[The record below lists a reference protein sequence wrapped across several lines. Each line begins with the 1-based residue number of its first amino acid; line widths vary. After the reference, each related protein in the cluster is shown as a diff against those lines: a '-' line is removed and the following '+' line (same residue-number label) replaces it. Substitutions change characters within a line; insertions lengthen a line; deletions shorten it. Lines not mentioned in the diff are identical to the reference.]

1 MKIAILS
8 GKGGTGKSSATSS
21 IALALSK
28 KRKLVLVDADADCP
42 NQHILFPGK
51 KLKEKEISVSKTA
64 IIDYRKCSRCMLCV
78 KACTF
83 GAMKKVDGKP
93 FVDEIGCEGCGA
105 CAVVCPN
112 KAITLAP
119 EKSGSITAVKTKH
132 FPLVYGRLLPGR
144 SGTGKVVYEIK
155 KLAEEI
161 GKKEKAN
168 LMLIDSSPGI
178 GCPVIAS
185 ITGCDHVVGIVEPT
199 PTSIAALERALT
211 VVVHFNI
218 PFSIAV
224 NKVGISEENERRIER
239 EFGKNIIARIP
250 YDEEIPRLLA
260 KGVPPILGKGK
271 GANGFKELA
280 GAVEDIIN
288 R

>member
-1 MKIAILS
+1 VKIAILS

-21 IALALSK
+21 IALAISK
-28 KRKLVLVDADADCP
+28 KRKIVLVDADADCP

-51 KLKEKEISVSKTA
+51 KLKEKEISVSKIA
-64 IIDYRKCSRCMLCV
+64 VIDYRKCSRCG
-78 KACTF
+78 ACT
-83 GAMKKVDGKP
+83 
-93 FVDEIGCEGCGA
+93 
-105 CAVVCPN
+105 VVCPN
-112 KAITLAP
+112 KAIRLIP
-119 EKSGSITAVKTKH
+119 KKSGSITAIKTRH
-132 FPLVYGRLLPGR
+132 FPLVYGRLLPGS

-168 LMLIDSSPGI
+168 IILIDSSPGI

-199 PTSIAALERALT
+199 PTSITALERALK
-211 VVVHFNI
+211 VVAHFNI

-224 NKVGISEENERRIER
+224 NKAGISRKNEQRIEKK
-239 EFGKNIIARIP
+239 FGKNIIARIP
-250 YDEEIPRLLA
+250 YDDEIPRLLA
-260 KGVPPILGKGK
+260 KGIPPLLGKGR
-271 GANGFKELA
+271 GASGFKELA
-280 GAVEDIIN
+280 EAVWDIIN